1 MIALCLFSFLL
12 VGTLGYPAPAD
23 DSLLDSSNDVIP
35 QGDAA
40 SLIPEGEVE
49 GELAAS
55 KEEPSGIAASPSS
68 RARPTKG
75 DDDDDSGSDAFPF
88 GISGTAGR
96 DLANEV
102 IPQGEQAAFNED
114 FGNAESADN
123 LDAAVAAP
131 EAPLAPAGVDA
142 DEDDDD
148 DDDDDSDSFSPFGFA
163 GRRGAGSYNVFF
175 PIHFSS
181 SRARSFDGFSSYH
194 AVANSLATGRKGI
207 ATSHATSLPSA
218 TAFQR
223 SKPEE
228 KPAEA

>member
-1 MIALCLFSFLL
+1 MYSLCLFAL
-12 VGTLGYPAPAD
+12 
-23 DSLLDSSNDVIP
+23 
-35 QGDAA
+35 
-40 SLIPEGEVE
+40 
-49 GELAAS
+49 LAAS
-55 KEEPSGIAASPSS
+55 GVFAAPQ
-68 RARPTKG
+68 
-75 DDDDDSGSDAFPF
+75 D
-88 GISGTAGR
+88 

-102 IPQGEQAAFNED
+102 VPQGEQAAFNED

-131 EAPLAPAGVDA
+131 EAPLAPAAPVA

-163 GRRGAGSYNVFF
+163 GKKGAASYNVFF

-218 TAFQR
+218 AAFQR